1 MYRFQRLFRAGDFLE
16 DGGCGSGPDERLGAG
31 VVLFEVVHD
40 RGLQLGDG
48 VEGAATDAFFGDLG
62 EEALDQVEPGR
73 RGRGEV
79 QMEARMRREPAS
91 DLGGLMVA

>member
-1 MYRFQRLFRAGDFLE
+1 M
-16 DGGCGSGPDERLGAG
+16 
-31 VVLFEVVHD
+31 LFEVVHD

-62 EEALDQVEPGR
+62 EEALDQVEPGGG
-73 RGRGEV
+73 GRSEV

-91 DLGGLMVA
+91 DLGGLMGGVVVEDQVKVEIGRRLLVDLLQKP